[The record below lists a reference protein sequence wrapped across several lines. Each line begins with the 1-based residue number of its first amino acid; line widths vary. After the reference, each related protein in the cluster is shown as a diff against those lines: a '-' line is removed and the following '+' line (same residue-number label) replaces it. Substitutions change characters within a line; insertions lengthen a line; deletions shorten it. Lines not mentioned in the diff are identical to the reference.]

1 MIIRVND
8 TSDSEVILAD
18 LIVGQGSSNSMFSL
32 PALWIVSSPTSS
44 QFVQR
49 SFGFQP
55 AEPVLGVGRAQSA
68 WQDTQNFDDMIH
80 LYSCR

>member
-18 LIVGQGSSNSMFSL
+18 GQGSSNSMFSL

-80 LYSCR
+80 LYSCG